1 MYNFDDVYQY
11 SIFIANVQSTAIV
24 DFYLVYDGSVDMK
37 ICPLLTRSQCR
48 VSDTHQATVKARGP
62 LVHSLIGLL
71 ICKYELF

>member
-24 DFYLVYDGSVDMK
+24 HFYLVYDGSVDMK

-48 VSDTHQATVKARGP
+48 VSDTQATVKAHGP
-62 LVHSLIGLL
+62 LVGI
-71 ICKYELF
+71 